1 MTGTNSRQS
10 PAAEASPAEPP
21 RVSAVVLAYR
31 AEPWFEKSVHALLG
45 SHDVKVD
52 VVVVDNGC
60 TDGAVDR
67 LRDVAGVLVVGDGEN
82 LGFSAGC
89 NLGASV
95 ATGQYLALVNGDLVV
110 DPDALR
116 HLVDV
121 AREPDVGI
129 AAGSVRLGD
138 DPDRL
143 NTAGNEI
150 HFLGFSWVGGFGEL
164 ASERAVARDVA
175 GAMGALL
182 VLRRSVWNGL
192 DGFAPEY
199 FAFHEDA
206 ELSWRCWQ
214 GGLRV
219 QYVPDAIGLHRY
231 EFARVSNKLYLA
243 ERNRLIFVL
252 TCWEAR
258 TLCVLAPAFL
268 GVELAVIAASVSGG
282 WFRAKLQGWRWL
294 WTHRRWL
301 QQRRGVVQA
310 HRTVSDRRLAHLMT
324 DHLDAR
330 NYPLPPVL
338 RPFDELLA
346 WYWRVARRFL
356 AP

>member
-1 MTGTNSRQS
+1 MTDIDSRHS
-10 PAAEASPAEPP
+10 PAAEAPPAGPP

-45 SHDVKVD
+45 SRDVNVD

-67 LRDVAGVLVVGDGEN
+67 LRDVPGVTVVGEGEN

-89 NLGASV
+89 NLGASI

-110 DPDALR
+110 EPDALHR
-116 HLVDV
+116 LVDV

-129 AAGSVRLGD
+129 AAGSVRLGAA
-138 DPDRL
+138 PHRL

-182 VLRRSVWNGL
+182 VLRRSVWDGL

-214 GGLRV
+214 RGLRV
-219 QYVPDAIGLHRY
+219 RYVPDAIGLHRY

-243 ERNRLIFVL
+243 ERNRWIFVL
-252 TCWEAR
+252 TCWEVR
-258 TLCVLAPAFL
+258 TLAILAPAFL
-268 GVELAVIAASVSGG
+268 GAELAMIAASVSGG
-282 WFRAKLQGWRWL
+282 WLRAKVQGWRWL

-301 QQRRGVVQA
+301 QQRRAVVQA
-310 HRTVSDRRLAHLMT
+310 QRTMSDRRLAHLMT
-324 DHLDAR
+324 GHLDAR
-330 NYPLPPVL
+330 NYPLPSVL

-346 WYWRVARRFL
+346 GYWRVTRRFL
-356 AP
+356 AR

>member
-1 MTGTNSRQS
+1 MSHGSHTNG
-10 PAAEASPAEPP
+10 P
-21 RVSAVVLAYR
+21 RVSAVVLAYK

-45 SHDVKVD
+45 SSEVAVD
-52 VVVVDNGC
+52 VIVVDNGC
-60 TDGAVDR
+60 TDGAVDH
-67 LRDVAGVLVVGDGEN
+67 LRDVAGVTVIGEGEN

-95 ATGQYLALVNGDLVV
+95 ATGEYLALVNGDLVV
-110 DPDALR
+110 EPDALR
-116 HLVDV
+116 RLVEV
-121 AREPDVGI
+121 ASEPDVGI

-138 DPDRL
+138 EPERL

-164 ASERAVARDVA
+164 ASERAIARDVT

-182 VLRRSVWNGL
+182 LLRRGVWEEL

-214 GGLRV
+214 AGLRV
-219 QYVPDAIGLHRY
+219 RYVPEAIGLHRY
-231 EFARVSNKLYLA
+231 EFARVTNKLYLA

-252 TCWEAR
+252 TCWESRSLA
-258 TLCVLAPAFL
+258 VLAPAFL
-268 GVELAVIAASVSGG
+268 GTELAVTAASISGG
-282 WFRAKLQGWRWL
+282 WFRAKLDGWRWL
-294 WTHRRWL
+294 WQHRRWIED
-301 QQRRGVVQA
+301 RRRVVQGS
-310 HRTVSDRRLAHLMT
+310 RTVSDRELAHLMT

-338 RPFDELLA
+338 QPFDDFLA
-346 WYWRVARRFL
+346 WYWRMARRFF
-356 AP
+356 AR